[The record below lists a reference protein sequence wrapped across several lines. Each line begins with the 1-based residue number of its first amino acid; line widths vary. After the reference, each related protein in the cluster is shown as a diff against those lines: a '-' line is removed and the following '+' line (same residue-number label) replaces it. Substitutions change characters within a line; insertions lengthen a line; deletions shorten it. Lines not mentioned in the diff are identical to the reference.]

1 MVVTMKLGWILMIL
15 KFAHWSKSLRDLT
28 CHATLNTRSILN
40 RKAGSPT
47 ARPGRR
53 KVWLT
58 LLLIAF
64 SSCFLKDYSVAKEN
78 YKPTH
83 YKQYILITLDDI
95 DETYCLIE
103 LYSKENSRWD
113 PKARNGSHVGIPQGR
128 SKYLATVDGTK
139 QIDWGIKYINN
150 RYGSMCKALEH
161 YKIKGWH

>member
-1 MVVTMKLGWILMIL
+1 MLI
-15 KFAHWSKSLRDLT
+15 DLT
-28 CHATLNTRSILN
+28 RHATLNTRSILN

-53 KVWLT
+53 RVWLT

-64 SSCFLKDYSVAKEN
+64 SSCFLKDYSVAAEN

-83 YKQYILITLDDI
+83 YKQYILIELNDFT
-95 DETYCLIE
+95 EAYCLID
-103 LYSKENSRWD
+103 LYTAESRLN
-113 PKARNGSHVGIPQGR
+113 PKARNGSHYGIPQGR
-128 SKYLATVDGTK
+128 SKYLARVDGTK
-139 QIDWGIKYINN
+139 QIDWGIKYNIN

>member
-1 MVVTMKLGWILMIL
+1 MLI
-15 KFAHWSKSLRDLT
+15 DLT
-28 CHATLNTRSILN
+28 RHATLNTRSILN

-53 KVWLT
+53 RVWLT

-64 SSCFLKDYSVAKEN
+64 SSCFLKDYSVAAVSN

-83 YKQYILITLDDI
+83 YKQYILITLNDI
-95 DETYCLIE
+95 DETHCLVE
-103 LYSKENSRWD
+103 LYMAESRFN
-113 PKARNGSHVGIPQGR
+113 PLARNGSHYGIPQGR
-128 SKYLATVDGTK
+128 SKYLARVDGIK
-139 QIDWGIKYINN
+139 QIDWGIKYNLN